1 MRNHSTI
8 TGIAWEANMKKLANI
23 EKALIVVAI
32 MAAISVPT
40 ATAGIVGSDGYQ
52 NSTSIGIV
60 GSDGSSN
67 SKTVGIVGSDGNN
80 KVRKAGVI
88 GSDGNYQGVIGSDG
102 KGVWSVALSFSPR
115 LASLIM
121 RMGLI

>member
-1 MRNHSTI
+1 
-8 TGIAWEANMKKLANI
+8 MKKLARI

-67 SKTVGIVGSDGNN
+67 SKTVGIVGSDG
-80 KVRKAGVI
+80 KTSARSIGIV
-88 GSDGNYQGVIGSDG
+88 GSDGKNSVRQAGIVGSDGSSYGIVGSDG